1 MQEYICTVKKSNGG
15 LLKNYLVKAENE
27 ASLVTQLKANGM
39 YLVNHKTKDTGKD
52 IVGGSKISLSTIDI
66 ALLCRQLSAMLASG
80 ITLVK
85 ALDILYLQVEKK
97 KSKEVVR
104 QLYESVQRGEQFSEA
119 LKKLKGVFP
128 EMMISMVETGEASGK
143 LDQIMLKLAEQFE
156 KDVKLKARIRTAMT
170 YPIIL
175 LVLAISVILIL
186 VTQVLPIFMGMF
198 EESGMALPLP
208 TQILI
213 AISDFIRGYWYVAII
228 IIGIIVL
235 LFRSFLATEK
245 GRYDWHSFVLKLPVA
260 GSTSLKIATVR
271 FTRTL
276 ATLLSSGMSLLSAL
290 EIVIKVVNNRVIM
303 KDLNITKEDIRKG
316 MSLSQSLRKV
326 GSLPPMVYS
335 MIGIGEEAGSIETML
350 DKCSDYYDD
359 EVENSIQKLVSLM
372 EPVMIVIMGVVVGFI
387 IISMMLPILDIYG
400 SIQ

>member
-39 YLVNHKTKDTGKD
+39 YLVNHKTKDTSKD
-52 IVGGSKISLSTIDI
+52 IVGGSKVSLSTIDI

-260 GSTSLKIATVR
+260 GNTSLKIATVR

>member
-260 GSTSLKIATVR
+260 GNTSLKIATVR